1 MSQAKAEPIH
11 RVTADKSAA
20 AATTSRGDCAA
31 DDVVVADAEHLEPGT
46 SSESMLITTDSLE
59 EFSQQMATETTTT
72 EGEST
77 TTSKNGIEPHA
88 LGACES
94 LHSCIS
100 DIQEKIE
107 HATLTDDVVPSN
119 NDDRPAATSS
129 STSNNANAAPTLEPI
144 AAVVAVAGHD
154 TNVND
159 DDLAAAATATARRTP
174 EPEDYLHNA
183 DWLAQSDHVF
193 VLSTSGK
200 PIYTLHG
207 NEDKLATI
215 FGVMQALV
223 SVVQSNNADTI
234 QCIQAA
240 GMQIVF
246 LCKAPLILVAV
257 SKSQLSVQQI
267 QMELTDVYNQIL
279 STLTLSSMQKI
290 LEERKNFD
298 LRRLLAGSER
308 LINNLVLHRTQRTG
322 SGPRQKSECDQTRAA

>member
-1 MSQAKAEPIH
+1 MSQA
-11 RVTADKSAA
+11 SAKVIVA
-20 AATTSRGDCAA
+20 AATV
-31 DDVVVADAEHLEPGT
+31 DDVSVVVIGTDAEHLEPGA

-59 EFSQQMATETTTT
+59 EFLQQMATETTTAT
-72 EGEST
+72 AT
-77 TTSKNGIEPHA
+77 TTNGNDQLSA
-88 LGACES
+88 FES
-94 LHSCIS
+94 LQSCIS
-100 DIQEKIE
+100 EIQEELE
-107 HATLTDDVVPSN
+107 HASLTDALLSSNDEKHVVVEANVESIPE
-119 NDDRPAATSS
+119 AAIATALSAKDESS
-129 STSNNANAAPTLEPI
+129 
-144 AAVVAVAGHD
+144 AVALD
-154 TNVND
+154 
-159 DDLAAAATATARRTP
+159 AA

-215 FGVMQALV
+215 FGVMQALC

-234 QCIQAA
+234 QSIQAA

-322 SGPRQKSECDQTRAA
+322 SGPRQKSEYNWKAIRFDCL